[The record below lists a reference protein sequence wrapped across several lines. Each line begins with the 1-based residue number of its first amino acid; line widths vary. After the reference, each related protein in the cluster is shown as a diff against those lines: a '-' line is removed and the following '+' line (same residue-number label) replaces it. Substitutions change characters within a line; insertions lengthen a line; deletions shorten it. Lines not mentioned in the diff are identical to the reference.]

1 MNELQTLRLS
11 HSIPARDIA
20 ETVQQ
25 LYPRFDRYLLSK
37 CEAESVYGIQL
48 KTDALKAL
56 YTKFDPDGWKKRR
69 KKDGHRNQF
78 RIYCRMD
85 AETYTELFWRI
96 QEDGYKTMQDWIMA
110 QITAYINKPKG
121 ENNG

>member
-1 MNELQTLRLS
+1 MNELKDLRVLS
-11 HSIPARDIA
+11 GIPAPVIA
-20 ETVQQ
+20 DAVKTVF
-25 LYPRFDRYLLSK
+25 PKFDRYLLSK
-37 CEAESVYGIQL
+37 CEQSDLYGVTL
-48 KTDALKAL
+48 LPRGMKAVRALAPEIRPK
-56 YTKFDPDGWKKRR
+56 

-85 AETYTELFWRI
+85 AETYTELFRRI

>member
-1 MNELQTLRLS
+1 MNDLQTLRLS
-11 HSIPARDIA
+11 HSIPAREIA

-25 LYPRFDRYLLSK
+25 IYPRFDRYLLSK

-85 AETYTELFWRI
+85 EATYKALTEKI
-96 QEDGYKTMQDWIMA
+96 SEDGFKTVQDWVMA
-110 QITAYINKPKG
+110 QITEYINPKG

>member
-1 MNELQTLRLS
+1 MSNELKDLRVLS
-11 HSIPARDIA
+11 GIPAPVIA
-20 ETVQQ
+20 DAVKQVF
-25 LYPRFDRYLLSK
+25 PKFDRYLLSK
-37 CEAESVYGIQL
+37 CEQSDLYGV
-48 KTDALKAL
+48 ALLPRGMKAVRAL
-56 YTKFDPDGWKKRR
+56 APEITSK

-85 AETYTELFWRI
+85 EATYKALTEKI
-96 QEDGYKTMQDWIMA
+96 SIDGFKTVQDWVMA